1 MPQQAVAWDQAWA
14 MPSVVRKISHH
25 TTEAGASV
33 LRWAVKAEAK
43 EQSLF
48 PADIRKLYIAFVL
61 ER

>member
-1 MPQQAVAWDQAWA
+1 